1 MAIAV
6 RAFKPQALQQR
17 ATITAGGLL
26 WRRAANGNVEVCLIP
41 SSSGLG
47 GSFAIPRGVVLE
59 DERIA
64 DAAVRRVYEATGI
77 CGRGA
82 RKLGRLAFST
92 GEISYVHLLRAP
104 RTGTPVNAAWIPIA
118 SAPRLVETDGER
130 EVLTRIAVMF
140 ASLEMP
146 QTGRAM
152 SAAEPMA
159 ARRSITS
166 ASARKH
172 SRAPASAA

>member
-1 MAIAV
+1 MAIVVQAS
-6 RAFKPQALQQR
+6 RPQALQQR

-26 WRRAANGNVEVCLIP
+26 WRRAGNGNVEVCLIP
-41 SSSGLG
+41 SARGLG

-82 RKLGRLAFST
+82 RKLGRLAFSS

-104 RTGTPVNAAWIPIA
+104 RASTPVNAAWIPVA

-130 EVLTRIAVMF
+130 EVLTRIAAMF
-140 ASLEMP
+140 ASFELP
-146 QTGRAM
+146 L
-152 SAAEPMA
+152 
-159 ARRSITS
+159 TS
-166 ASARKH
+166 TSARKH